1 MFTIKEKVL
10 REKEFVTENH
20 KVQVMLCASKTAV
33 NTRFFKIVKDGVFV
47 LYKFRN
53 DQENLDRIF
62 NDGGVEQYIKSFDNH
77 HSVNMDGTGNI
88 LRFGEKGFSFMQT
101 LN

>member
-10 REKEFVTENH
+10 KEREFVTGNH
-20 KVQVMLCASKTAV
+20 TIRVMICASKTTP
-33 NTRFFKIVKDGVFV
+33 NTRFFKIVKDDVFV

-53 DQENLDRIF
+53 DQENIDRIF
-62 NDGGVEQYIKSFDNH
+62 DEGGVEQYIKSFDNH
-77 HSVNMDGTGNI
+77 NSVNLDGTGNI
-88 LRFGEKGFSFMQT
+88 LRFGEKGCSFMQT